1 MYTPR
6 PGSIPKQAGF
16 TLIEI
21 MVVVVIIGILGA
33 LIIPN
38 VIGRDDQARI
48 IAVRNDLRAVANA
61 LDMYKLDNFHYPSTD
76 QGLEALVS
84 APSGF
89 PEAKNYNANAYL
101 RKIPVDP
108 WGTEFGYINDGTDY
122 ELYSLGAD
130 GTEGGEGYNT
140 DVNYSDL

>member
-1 MYTPR
+1 MYTTRPR
-6 PGSIPKQAGF
+6 PREAGF

-38 VIGRDDQARI
+38 VIGRDDQARV

-89 PEAKNYNANAYL
+89 PEAKNYNPSGYL
-101 RKIPVDP
+101 KKIPVDP
-108 WGTEFGYINDGTDY
+108 WGTEFGYLIDGDDY

-130 GTEGGEGYNT
+130 GAEGGEGYSA